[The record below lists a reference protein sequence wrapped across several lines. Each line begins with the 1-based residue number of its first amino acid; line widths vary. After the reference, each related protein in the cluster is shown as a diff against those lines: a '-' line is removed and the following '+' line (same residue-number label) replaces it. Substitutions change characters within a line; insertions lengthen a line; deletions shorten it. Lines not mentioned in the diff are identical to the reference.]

1 MHYSTIPY
9 FSVTLL
15 FNFFFNFIWLA
26 CYNLQTYLP
35 QVSEENGQEST
46 SWIMVSSETECF
58 SLNIS
63 LHTYSSIFDFRQ
75 IIYHCLV
82 HLVPVSIDCREDFCF
97 FFFNKREGLCK
108 YAHVSPRSPFLRQYY
123 IHLIHMHV
131 LPLSLLKPIWGSN
144 CSYLKY

>member
-15 FNFFFNFIWLA
+15 FHFFFNFIWLA

-75 IIYHCLV
+75 IIYQSCASCACIYRLQRR
-82 HLVPVSIDCREDFCF
+82 LLF
-97 FFFNKREGLCK
+97 FFFLTKEKACVNMHMSP
-108 YAHVSPRSPFLRQYY
+108 HVVLFFKTILYPSHPHACSPS
-123 IHLIHMHV
+123 
-131 LPLSLLKPIWGSN
+131 
-144 CSYLKY
+144 

>member
-15 FNFFFNFIWLA
+15 FHFFFNFIWLA

-46 SWIMVSSETECF
+46 SWIMVSSETGCF

-75 IIYHCLV
+75 IIYQSCASCACIYRLQRR
-82 HLVPVSIDCREDFCF
+82 LL